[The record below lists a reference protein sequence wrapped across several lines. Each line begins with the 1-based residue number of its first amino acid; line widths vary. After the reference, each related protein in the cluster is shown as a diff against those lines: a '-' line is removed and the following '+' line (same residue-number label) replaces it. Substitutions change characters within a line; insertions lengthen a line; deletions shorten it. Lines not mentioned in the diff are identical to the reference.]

1 MPPPPTDPPPSIGLF
16 WFRRDLRLVD
26 NQGLAALCETC
37 DRVLPVF
44 CLDPRQLDLT
54 RNPYGGSAAVR
65 FLFESLVDL
74 NAQVGATGLTLLHG
88 LPHRVL
94 PQAVRALLR
103 AHPHATVHV
112 AWNEDVT
119 PFSRRRDQEVTA
131 ALAGLGAAAVA
142 KKSRRTERA
151 NGGQHSEH
159 AAATAR
165 KTRRALTVAPA
176 RLQLHPC
183 ATDVTVVP
191 VLPLRTGTGGLYT
204 VFTPFCRKAR
214 ALGVALPLDADAS
227 QPRHGFVALP
237 SKGMPTRPPTVAVAS
252 LLSTGPRAPFRQAL
266 AHNPPTDVAVH
277 GGRTEGLERLS
288 KAYLQRRCQRYD
300 LERDTPGQEHTT
312 RLSAHLK
319 YGCVSFREAHL
330 AALTALKGRPKANE
344 ALTRE
349 LFWAAFYAYI
359 TYHFP
364 HVLAGQGAVAGAG
377 KDAKTSAPTP
387 AANHGLRT
395 TTANRALQTAT
406 TNQPLRTALH
416 GKLASVW
423 DGGGSAAERERR
435 WRAWTT
441 GTTGYPFVDAA
452 MRQLLTTGW
461 MHNRARMVVANFLT
475 KDLRIDWREG
485 ERHFA
490 TRLVDYDPSSNS
502 GGWQWASATGADAQP
517 YHRVFNP
524 WTQGVKFD
532 ADAAYVHRYVPEL
545 KTVPA
550 EALARWD
557 RAEVRA
563 QYVKCGY
570 VVPIVEHGAARVA
583 FLAAWKG
590 AVG

>member
-1 MPPPPTDPPPSIGLF
+1 MPLPPLNDPPPTIGLF

-26 NQGLAALCETC
+26 NQGLAALCDTC

-44 CLDPRQLDLT
+44 CLDPRQLDLS
-54 RNPYGGSAAVR
+54 RNLYGGSAAVR

-74 NAQVGATGLTLLHG
+74 DAQVGAHGLTLLQG
-88 LPHRVL
+88 LPHHVL
-94 PQAVRALLR
+94 PQAVRALIR
-103 AHPHATVHV
+103 TYPHATVHV

-131 ALAGLGAAAVA
+131 ALAGVGAAVVA
-142 KKSRRTERA
+142 NKTRRTEKVK
-151 NGGQHSEH
+151 GGHNKETVT
-159 AAATAR
+159 ATSR
-165 KTRRALTVAPA
+165 KTRRALPIAPA
-176 RLQLHPC
+176 RIQLHPC

-214 ALGVALPLDADAS
+214 ALGVALPLDADATRPS
-227 QPRHGFVALP
+227 HGFVKLP
-237 SKGMPTRPPTVAVAS
+237 DQRASKLPPTVDLAS
-252 LLSTGPRAPFRQAL
+252 LLSTEPRAPFRRAL
-266 AHNPPTDVAVH
+266 THNPPADVAVH
-277 GGRTEGLERLS
+277 GGRTEGLKRLS

-330 AALTALKGRPKANE
+330 AALTALKGRPKARE

-364 HVLAGQGAVAGAG
+364 HVLAGQGAVAG
-377 KDAKTSAPTP
+377 KDAKTSASTP
-387 AANHGLRT
+387 AMNHALRT

-416 GKLASVW
+416 GNLAGVW
-423 DGGGSAAERERR
+423 DGGGSATERERR

-441 GTTGYPFVDAA
+441 GTTGYPYVDAA

-532 ADAAYVHRYVPEL
+532 ADAAYVHRYVSEL

-550 EALARWD
+550 EALAKWD

-563 QYVKCGY
+563 QYAKCGY
-570 VVPIVEHGAARVA
+570 AAPIVEHGAARVA

>member
-1 MPPPPTDPPPSIGLF
+1 MSSSLAIGLF

-26 NQGLAALCETC
+26 NQGLAALCELC

-74 NAQVGATGLTLLHG
+74 DAQVGATGLTLLRG
-88 LPHRVL
+88 LPHQVL

-131 ALAGLGAAAVA
+131 ALAGVGAAAVA
-142 KKSRRTERA
+142 KKGRRTEKA
-151 NGGQHSEH
+151 NGGQNSEH
-159 AAATAR
+159 AVVTAR
-165 KTRRALTVAPA
+165 KTRRAPTPAPA
-176 RLQLHPC
+176 RLRLHPC

-214 ALGVALPLDADAS
+214 ALGVALPLDADATR
-227 QPRHGFVALP
+227 PRHGFVGLP
-237 SKGMPTRPPTVAVAS
+237 PQRTSKRPPTVAVAS

-266 AHNPPTDVAVH
+266 THNPPTDVAVH
-277 GGRTEGLERLS
+277 GGRTEGRKRLS

-330 AALTALKGRPKANE
+330 AALTALKGRPKASE

-364 HVLAGQGAVAGAG
+364 HVLAGQGVVAGAG
-377 KDAKTSAPTP
+377 EDAKTSAPAP
-387 AANHGLRT
+387 A
-395 TTANRALQTAT
+395 ANRALQTT
-406 TNQPLRTALH
+406 TANQPLRTALH

-452 MRQLLTTGW
+452 MRQLHTTGW

-545 KTVPA
+545 QTVPA
-550 EALARWD
+550 EALAKWD

-563 QYVKCGY
+563 QYAACGY
-570 VVPIVEHGAARVA
+570 AAPIVEHGAARVA

>member
-1 MPPPPTDPPPSIGLF
+1 MPRPPLNDPSPTIGLF

-44 CLDPRQLDLT
+44 CLDPRQLDLS

-74 NAQVGATGLTLLHG
+74 DAQVGATGLTLLKG

-103 AHPHATVHV
+103 AYPHATVHV

-142 KKSRRTERA
+142 KKRRRTEKA
-151 NGGQHSEH
+151 NDGRNKVH
-159 AAATAR
+159 AMAASR
-165 KTRRALTVAPA
+165 KTRRVLTVAPA

-183 ATDVTVVP
+183 ETDVTVVP

-214 ALGVALPLDADAS
+214 ALGVALPLDADAT
-227 QPRHGFVALP
+227 QPRHGFMGLP
-237 SKGMPTRPPTVAVAS
+237 AQRASTQPPIVSVAS
-252 LLSTGPRAPFRQAL
+252 LLSTGPRAPFRQTL
-266 AHNPPTDVAVH
+266 VHNPPADVAVH
-277 GGRTEGLERLS
+277 GGRTEGLKRLN

-330 AALTALKGRPKANE
+330 AALTALKGRPKASE

-364 HVLAGQGAVAGAG
+364 HVLAGQGVVAEGGAPSVP
-377 KDAKTSAPTP
+377 TPTP
-387 AANHGLRT
+387 AANRKLRT
-395 TTANRALQTAT
+395 TTKERVLKTA
-406 TNQPLRTALH
+406 TNQPLRKALH
-416 GKLASVW
+416 GKLEGIW
-423 DGGGSAAERERR
+423 DGGGSTAKRER
-435 WRAWTT
+435 WWHAWTT

-490 TRLVDYDPSSNS
+490 THLVDYDPSSNS

-517 YHRVFNP
+517 YNRVFNP

-532 ADAAYVHRYVPEL
+532 ADAAYVHQYVREL

-550 EALARWD
+550 EALAKWD
-557 RAEVRA
+557 QEEVRA
-563 QYVKCGY
+563 QYAACGY
-570 VVPIVEHGAARVA
+570 AAPIVKHGAARKA
-583 FLAAWKG
+583 FLKAWTE
-590 AVG
+590 AVR

>member
-1 MPPPPTDPPPSIGLF
+1 MT
-16 WFRRDLRLVD
+16 
-26 NQGLAALCETC
+26 
-37 DRVLPVF
+37 
-44 CLDPRQLDLT
+44 
-54 RNPYGGSAAVR
+54 
-65 FLFESLVDL
+65 
-74 NAQVGATGLTLLHG
+74 
-88 LPHRVL
+88 
-94 PQAVRALLR
+94 
-103 AHPHATVHV
+103 
-112 AWNEDVT
+112 
-119 PFSRRRDQEVTA
+119 
-131 ALAGLGAAAVA
+131 
-142 KKSRRTERA
+142 
-151 NGGQHSEH
+151 
-159 AAATAR
+159 
-165 KTRRALTVAPA
+165 
-176 RLQLHPC
+176 
-183 ATDVTVVP
+183 
-191 VLPLRTGTGGLYT
+191 
-204 VFTPFCRKAR
+204 
-214 ALGVALPLDADAS
+214 
-227 QPRHGFVALP
+227 
-237 SKGMPTRPPTVAVAS
+237 
-252 LLSTGPRAPFRQAL
+252 
-266 AHNPPTDVAVH
+266 HNPPTDVAVQ

-288 KAYLQRRCQRYD
+288 KAYLQRRCRRYD

-330 AALTALKGRPKANE
+330 AALTALKGRPKASE

-364 HVLAGQGAVAGAG
+364 HVLAGQGVVAGA
-377 KDAKTSAPTP
+377 
-387 AANHGLRT
+387 NQELRKT
-395 TTANRALQTAT
+395 TTHRALQTAT

-532 ADAAYVHRYVPEL
+532 ADAAYVHLYVPEL

-550 EALARWD
+550 EALA
-557 RAEVRA
+557 VGP
-563 QYVKCGY
+563 CGC
-570 VVPIVEHGAARVA
+570 A
-583 FLAAWKG
+583 G
-590 AVG
+590 AVRNVWVRGAHCGARGGKGGVFGGVEGGGGVRGGHLICFFFFVGVLPLETSCLRLNDCSVVDARFLVKPVRLPSRKALSWRRIRSECARAISWAISFTSVRNWPSGVNRWVTITRRR